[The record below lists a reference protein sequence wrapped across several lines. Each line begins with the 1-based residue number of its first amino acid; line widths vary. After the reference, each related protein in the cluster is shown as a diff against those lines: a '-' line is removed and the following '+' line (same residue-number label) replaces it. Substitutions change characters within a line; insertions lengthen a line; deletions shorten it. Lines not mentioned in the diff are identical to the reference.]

1 MEVDYV
7 RVYQQSNLSVD
18 EAASSGIGAI
28 GNPFG
33 DQLHVRLNGPSTVN
47 LYDITGKQV
56 YTNTHTES
64 TYLPTAEYAPG
75 MYILEILQPGFK
87 GYREKVIRQ

>member
-7 RVYQQSNLSVD
+7 RVYQQSNLSLEE
-18 EAASSGIGAI
+18 EARDGIGAI

-33 DQLHVRLNGPSTVN
+33 DQLFVRLTGPSTIN

-56 YTNTHTES
+56 YTNTHNES

-75 MYILEILQPGFK
+75 MYVLEILQPGFK
-87 GYREKVIRQ
+87 GYREKIIKQ